1 LLHLCPLGII
11 ASPVECRCARDD
23 KISGDFDPREYDP
36 RHVMAAMVHRTANVV
51 SRSMRADEA
60 RRFLEIHRAAVRG
73 LAVKDYPLSVIDQ
86 WAPLPITD
94 AMVEQFLTN
103 PDDEIR
109 LIAELDGVTVGIGAL
124 VTAAYELR
132 ACYVVPDFA
141 RLGVGAAIVSEIE
154 RIACQHR
161 LDYLQLESSVTAEL
175 FYAELGYQVV
185 ERGEHVLAS
194 GTPMA
199 ATTMRKEL
207 V

>member
-11 ASPVECRCARDD
+11 ASPVECRCARED

-36 RHVMAAMVHRTANVV
+36 RHVMAAMAHRTANVV
-51 SRSMRADEA
+51 VRSMRADEA

-73 LAVKDYPLSVIDQ
+73 LAVKDYPLFVIDQ

-124 VTAAYELR
+124 VRRGQPAEWTNAGVRSPTGLR
-132 ACYVVPDFA
+132 CSVSMRSRAFQMI
-141 RLGVGAAIVSEIE
+141 VG
-154 RIACQHR
+154 
-161 LDYLQLESSVTAEL
+161 
-175 FYAELGYQVV
+175 G
-185 ERGEHVLAS
+185 
-194 GTPMA
+194 
-199 ATTMRKEL
+199 
-207 V
+207 